1 MREYRAKTV
10 PIISIFEARG
20 LVRWVDATLPIGEV
34 SERIDTRLDPLL
46 IEIGQNA
53 VFYRG

>member
-1 MREYRAKTV
+1 MREYHAKTV

-46 IEIGQNA
+46 IEIGQNT